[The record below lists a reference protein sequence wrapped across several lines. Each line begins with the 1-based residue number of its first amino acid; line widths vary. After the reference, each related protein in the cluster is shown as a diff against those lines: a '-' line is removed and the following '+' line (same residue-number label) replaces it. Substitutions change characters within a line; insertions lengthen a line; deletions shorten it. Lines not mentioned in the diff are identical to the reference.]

1 MAWGQQTLLTSPPS
15 IWSTNFHQTPHLQ
28 ICYNLFFPSPEK
40 SLLAWKHIED
50 HFLLHHESVIFW
62 TVLQAVIP
70 LLTKWRHTS
79 NVSSSFRH
87 HSCQTFY
94 TSKVSIFLKI
104 YPQKAR
110 KLRHLKPWIL
120 HFWHFHSFNW
130 NYIPM
135 FIYVYVHFTH
145 YQWVNMV

>member
-40 SLLAWKHIED
+40 SLLAWKHSED

-79 NVSSSFRH
+79 NVSSSDVFF
-87 HSCQTFY
+87 TF
-94 TSKVSIFLKI
+94 TLSFCLCHPLDGNGNCWLMVNRESAGAMQLHDKQQWIGRTWLHLFVQLQLNKVEL
-104 YPQKAR
+104 
-110 KLRHLKPWIL
+110 
-120 HFWHFHSFNW
+120 
-130 NYIPM
+130 
-135 FIYVYVHFTH
+135 VC
-145 YQWVNMV
+145 